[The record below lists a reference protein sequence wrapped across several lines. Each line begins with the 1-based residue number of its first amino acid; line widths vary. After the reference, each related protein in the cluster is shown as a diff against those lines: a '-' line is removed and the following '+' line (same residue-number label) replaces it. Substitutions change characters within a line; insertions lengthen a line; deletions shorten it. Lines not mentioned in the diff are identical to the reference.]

1 MAGSPAIA
9 RWTRSNR
16 RTSLPAMSVMQV
28 PQGHV
33 LYRPDD
39 ECAGFVVVHMGTVK
53 VSLTA
58 ENGREI
64 VLYRVRPGE
73 ICLQTFGCLVNGST
87 YSAEAVAETPLQ
99 LEVIPAGE
107 FQTRVASDPAFRQ
120 QLFAAVAARFAD
132 LERLV
137 EDVALSSIAERLAR
151 ALLRLAGS
159 GTMVDATHEAL
170 ATEIGSAR
178 AVVSRQLGAFQKDG
192 LIQVTRG
199 HIELVSPSG
208 LQALAHSGE

>member
-1 MAGSPAIA
+1 
-9 RWTRSNR
+9 
-16 RTSLPAMSVMQV
+16 MQV

-33 LYRPDD
+33 LYRPED
-39 ECAGFVVVHMGTVK
+39 ECQGFVVVHSGTIK

-87 YSAEAVAETPLQ
+87 YSAEAVAETAVQ

-107 FQTRVASDPAFRQ
+107 FQAKVAADAAFRQ
-120 QLFAAVAARFAD
+120 NLFTAVAARFAD

-151 ALLRLAGS
+151 ALLRLAGP
-159 GTMVDATHEAL
+159 GRMVDATHEAL
-170 ATEIGSAR
+170 AVEIGSAR
-178 AVVSRQLGAFQKDG
+178 AVISRQLGQFQRDG
-192 LIQVTRG
+192 VIAITRG
-199 HIELVSPSG
+199 HIELVDPAR
-208 LQALAHSGE
+208 LTALAHSPG